1 MIFALL
7 VSLKCSM
14 DVQAFDGRGML
25 LKYVTSYVTK
35 MQDHDIING
44 TMLKFKKI
52 LYYVYRFFF
61 VFFLIDS
68 SGFEQRHN
76 IDSFCAIFQFFINF
90 KIFFKLH
97 KELGFFILKL
107 SISRKNV

>member
-1 MIFALL
+1 
-7 VSLKCSM
+7 M
-14 DVQAFDGRGML
+14 DVQASDGREML

-52 LYYVYRFFF
+52 LYYFYLFFF
-61 VFFLIDS
+61 QIDS
-68 SGFEQRHN
+68 SGLEQRHN
-76 IDSFCAIFQFFINF
+76 IDSFCAIFEFFINF
-90 KIFFKLH
+90 KIFFKLP